1 LLLEP
6 ITLLS
11 DSVNYTKLIITPST
25 VYVVGLAKSFAS
37 YTLHVTSLSP
47 SNGEVI
53 ASVHIPSSIAEGSSD
68 ILTLS
73 SDTTTLHSRVVWLEA
88 GAIRSVQ
95 LVPKLSAK
103 PSFVQGSV
111 YSKIIDI
118 GLQRKGHFVALKT
131 DDTSRV
137 LKLDAEK
144 GLEMIYEFPDSVS
157 TPTNF
162 VHHVA
167 EVMYFRQNLIN
178 IPSHPILVDLT
189 GLVCLILD
197 VYSGRSH
204 SA

>member
-1 LLLEP
+1 M
-6 ITLLS
+6 
-11 DSVNYTKLIITPST
+11 
-25 VYVVGLAKSFAS
+25 YVVGLAKSFAS
-37 YTLHVTSLSP
+37 YTLHVTSLTP

-53 ASVHIPSSIAEGSSD
+53 ASIDIPSSIAEGSSD

-73 SDTTTLHSRVVWLEA
+73 SDTTALHPRVVWLEA

-118 GLQRKGHFVALKT
+118 GLQTKGHFVALKT

-144 GLEMIYEFPDSVS
+144 GLEMVYEFPDSVS
-157 TPTNF
+157 TPT
-162 VHHVA
+162 
-167 EVMYFRQNLIN
+167 EL
-178 IPSHPILVDLT
+178 
-189 GLVCLILD
+189 CLPC
-197 VYSGRSH
+197 S
-204 SA
+204 